1 MICEDMIFLIKKHA
15 WSDMAG
21 AEMEGQF
28 MTLGQMSYFNKIL
41 LIKDDSSTNQ
51 IRWIML
57 KFERL
62 YGRLC

>member
-1 MICEDMIFLIKKHA
+1 
-15 WSDMAG
+15 MAR

-28 MTLGQMSYFNKIL
+28 MTLGQMSYFDKIL